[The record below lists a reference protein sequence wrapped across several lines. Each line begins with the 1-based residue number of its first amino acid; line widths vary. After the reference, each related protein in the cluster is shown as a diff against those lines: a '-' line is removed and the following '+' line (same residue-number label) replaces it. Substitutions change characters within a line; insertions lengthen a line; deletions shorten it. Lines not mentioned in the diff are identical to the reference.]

1 MIDTD
6 ISNVSPTSMYP
17 FESDKINLDFKTGEI
32 DCPTCTTC
40 SVEQDPCV
48 CRGDATECFLGE
60 VCEETYTICKNEC
73 TDSVP
78 QKCPEGQKLQEKDDS
93 NLECSADYSCDPDPT
108 PDPDPTTAPTDPPPD
123 PTDDPD
129 STTSPPTTVT
139 TAPQGCRPES
149 LGECDCSSAGC
160 PGSSRCLIRVSESEV
175 GYLNG
180 VRLGFI
186 LDDSN
191 NNRK

>member
-1 MIDTD
+1 
-6 ISNVSPTSMYP
+6 MYP

-32 DCPTCTTC
+32 GCPTCTTC
-40 SVEQDPCV
+40 SVEQDPCI

-60 VCEETYTICKNEC
+60 VCEETYTICKNGC
-73 TDSVP
+73 TDSVS
-78 QKCPEGQKLQEKDDS
+78 QKCPDGQKLQEKEDS

-108 PDPDPTTAPTDPPPD
+108 PDPDPTTDPTTDPITDPTTDPTDPPPD

-129 STTSPPTTVT
+129 P
-139 TAPQGCRPES
+139 PQGCRPES

-160 PGSSRCLIRVSESEV
+160 PESSRCLIRVSESKV

-186 LDDSN
+186 LDDSHYN
-191 NNRK
+191 GK

>member
-1 MIDTD
+1 
-6 ISNVSPTSMYP
+6 MYP

-40 SVEQDPCV
+40 SVEQDPCI

-60 VCEETYTICKNEC
+60 VCEETYTICKNGC
-73 TDSVP
+73 TDSVS
-78 QKCPEGQKLQEKDDS
+78 QKCPDGQKLQEKEDS

-108 PDPDPTTAPTDPPPD
+108 PDPDPTTDPTTDPITDPTTDPTDPPPD

-129 STTSPPTTVT
+129 P
-139 TAPQGCRPES
+139 PQGCRPES

-186 LDDSN
+186 LDDSHIMGN
-191 NNRK
+191 NDPSVP